1 MRCKTF
7 HINTLVHGELF
18 KKIHPENQDLFWFTV
33 FFNQFGPQIW
43 ILMNLT
49 RNSWKWFK
57 NSSRESTIC
66 KHPCMTSSFSTP
78 WKEVGI
84 VAIWMGKLYCGL
96 LDSRRVLCL
105 NISLFYL
112 TTGCRWKMR
121 KSLNKGEKHH
131 PCKRGENKTCEHNH
145 HGTKSINSEPG
156 TPTTRCVAWRN
167 CPTLGEGKLENKGPI
182 GFRWVIDNTLTSH
195 IKLYHMVMLL
205 SCPECTIWTSKCPIF
220 PNIHFQYLILK
231 DTPLKF
237 NISPLKIGQTCSKR
251 SHSYHSSSDHH

>member
-1 MRCKTF
+1 MESF
-7 HINTLVHGELF
+7 F
-18 KKIHPENQDLFWFTV
+18 KNIHPENEDLFWFTA

-121 KSLNKGEKHH
+121 KSLNKGENVITI
-131 PCKRGENKTCEHNH
+131 PAREVKRRHVNKTTMEHNQSIANLEPQQPAVLLEKIVLLLEK
-145 HGTKSINSEPG
+145 GSSKTKD
-156 TPTTRCVAWRN
+156 
-167 CPTLGEGKLENKGPI
+167 L
-182 GFRWVIDNTLTSH
+182 
-195 IKLYHMVMLL
+195 
-205 SCPECTIWTSKCPIF
+205 
-220 PNIHFQYLILK
+220 
-231 DTPLKF
+231 
-237 NISPLKIGQTCSKR
+237 
-251 SHSYHSSSDHH
+251 